1 MRRPPPH
8 AQRAGCRRP
17 HGARPRLMPARAH
30 RRERERSR
38 RDGGSGGAQAST
50 TPRAA
55 LSRGERRRAPHK
67 PNQTTGVRHLGCRRI
82 CRARRTHPCSGP
94 PPRRAFAPGNSVAW
108 SEQLG
113 ACAIRKARWLLLP
126 EGSEPHVGSSH
137 LLRLAR
143 APAVARHRSAGVG
156 HDVSSFPFDRIPISP
171 TRIHAAL
178 RRSDLCSV

>member
-8 AQRAGCRRP
+8 AQLAGCRRP
-17 HGARPRLMPARAH
+17 RGARPRLTPARAH

-38 RDGGSGGAQAST
+38 RNDGRGGAQAST
-50 TPRAA
+50 TLRAA
-55 LSRGERRRAPHK
+55 LGRGERRRAPHK
-67 PNQTTGVRHLGCRRI
+67 PNRTAGVRHLGRRRI

-94 PPRRAFAPGNSVAW
+94 PPHRAFAPGNSVAW

-113 ACAIRKARWLLLP
+113 AYAIRKARWLLLP

-143 APAVARHRSAGVG
+143 APAVARHRSAGAR
-156 HDVSSFPFDRIPISP
+156 HDIGFSNSTNWCWGLSDNNRIEF
-171 TRIHAAL
+171 R
-178 RRSDLCSV
+178 